1 MFAFTI
7 FHDLSHMSHPFLCI
21 FGIFYYN
28 TNGNMLLFRIHHVMN
43 QIHTSK
49 ILYATILD
57 IVIHDPHNCC
67 SWWCLLLEQ
76 GIQKSTAMRESKSM
90 SISGGRFLLFL
101 FEVVSQIGLYPFCKL
116 FIFKVSTIIDICFC
130 HIKHHFLFLRTIV
143 NCVIIRRLF
152 LI

>member
-1 MFAFTI
+1 
-7 FHDLSHMSHPFLCI
+7 
-21 FGIFYYN
+21 
-28 TNGNMLLFRIHHVMN
+28 MLLFRIHHVMN
-43 QIHTSK
+43 QMHTSK
-49 ILYATILD
+49 ILYAAILN

-67 SWWCLLLEQ
+67 SWCVCYYSKVHK
-76 GIQKSTAMRESKSM
+76 IHDPKTMAMRESKSM

-116 FIFKVSTIIDICFC
+116 FIFEVSIIIDICFC